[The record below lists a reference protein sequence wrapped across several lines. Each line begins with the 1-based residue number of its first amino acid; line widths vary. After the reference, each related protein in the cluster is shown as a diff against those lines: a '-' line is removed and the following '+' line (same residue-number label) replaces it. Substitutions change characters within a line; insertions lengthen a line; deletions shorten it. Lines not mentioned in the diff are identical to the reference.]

1 MRFFIPILLVSVIG
15 YSSCKKAVETSA
27 DFVGE
32 WVGETSSCN
41 LSITIPASG
50 KGRYYKIC
58 DSIYVESE
66 GVPYLKS
73 KEKVLKIGKREFTIS
88 GATVSGASEATYQP
102 YEAFDSMRITLDGV
116 YFTKVD

>member
-1 MRFFIPILLVSVIG
+1 MRLFIPILLVLVIT
-15 YSSCKKAVETSA
+15 YSSCKKAVETNE

-32 WVGETSSCN
+32 WLGATSSCN

-58 DSIYVESE
+58 DSIFVEAE

-88 GATVSGASEATYQP
+88 GATVPGANETTYQP
-102 YEAFDSMRITLDGV
+102 YESLDSMRITLDGV